1 MQTHLS
7 VYLLFSEAVHQVP
20 DWGWTSCLINQCIC
34 YFQEAMRQVPDCEDE
49 PAPEVPPV
57 TPPKKKR
64 RTLVQV
70 KPLPPAGK
78 GILISPGFRC
88 IKVCTQICQKLKI
101 RPNQKKKSSLFGN
114 F

>member
-1 MQTHLS
+1 MLGRMDMFNMLYFMCKLTFQKQCIWFLTEDEHL
-7 VYLLFSEAVHQVP
+7 A
-20 DWGWTSCLINQCIC
+20 SCINVCIC

-49 PAPEVPPV
+49 PAPEVPQV
-57 TPPKKKR
+57 TPSKKKR

-88 IKVCTQICQKLKI
+88 INVCTQICKKLEI
-101 RPNQKKKSSLFGN
+101 TET
-114 F
+114 